1 MNPNAEKIKILV
13 CEDQALVRQGLV
25 TILGLHPE
33 IQVIGEAKNGLE
45 AVAAVTSL
53 QPDIVLMDV
62 QMPEMDGVEATRLIT
77 GKAPNSRVIIL
88 TTFDYEEYVFEGVK
102 AGALGYMLKDTPLP
116 ELVATIKRVYGGER
130 FIQPAIASKLLFEFA
145 KNETRNAPAYEPL
158 TEREIAIITRLGQG
172 MSNKEIAN
180 DLALAEGTVRNYVS
194 TILSKLHAV
203 NRTQAVNIA
212 RQQKLI

>member
-1 MNPNAEKIKILV
+1 MNPNPAKIKILV

-25 TILGLHPE
+25 MILGLHPE
-33 IQVIGEAKNGLE
+33 IAVIGEAKNGQEGVRLVGE
-45 AVAAVTSL
+45 L
-53 QPDIVLMDV
+53 KPEIVLMDV
-62 QMPEMDGVEATRLIT
+62 QMPEMDGVEATRLIS
-77 GKAPNSRVIIL
+77 AAYPNSKVIIL

-116 ELVATIKRVYGGER
+116 ELVATIKRVHAGER

-145 KNETRNAPAYEPL
+145 KNDNRNDPTFEPL
-158 TEREIAIITRLGQG
+158 TEREIAIISRLGQG
-172 MSNKEIAN
+172 MSNKEIAT
-180 DLALAEGTVRNYVS
+180 DLALAEGTIRNYVS